1 MKHLFIILKK
11 NAEVAKNFLK
21 LNLTAVTAKRKA
33 FNNFFFLL
41 KKKRRK
47 LKAENIKAQ
56 FYVVLGIKEC
66 KTENQG
72 RY

>member
-33 FNNFFFLL
+33 FNNFFFVLKQ
-41 KKKRRK
+41 KKKKVESRK
-47 LKAENIKAQ
+47 HQSTILCCVGNK
-56 FYVVLGIKEC
+56 
-66 KTENQG
+66 
-72 RY
+72 RM